1 MSFDMSNYTT
11 VNDRLLE
18 LFAKYPEARIQNSEP
33 RVVLFDGREWWLVTT
48 KVWRDPADPLPVIAS
63 AAEPKGSTPYTRDSE
78 MMNAETSA
86 IGRAI
91 LLIGGIGIKPG
102 GGMASRNE
110 VQNRQTADKPRENVA
125 QLAGPRTFP
134 NKFAKACVHCGD
146 QVPAGDGVSW
156 KDGDTYKTA
165 HRDGECDLEPPF

>member
-1 MSFDMSNYTT
+1 VSFDMSNYTT

-91 LLIGGIGIKPG
+91 LLIGGIGIRAG

-110 VQNRQTADKPRENVA
+110 VQNRQTPDRARENVA
-125 QLAGPRTFP
+125 PLAGPRTFP
-134 NKFAKACVHCGD
+134 NKFPKACVHCGE